1 MATTSSVAKFTYY
14 SVDHAAVGSCA
25 ISAQRPV
32 IDVTYLGSY
41 NTYSAPGL
49 LSTALTLDV
58 FIDMTSHKVLV
69 TNLVDAE
76 IPRAFTVLFVTG
88 ASISGTAYVTG
99 FDSQIVT
106 GDVARA
112 SFTLVCDGV
121 TSWTES
127 STANVSIKGGSE
139 PI

>member
-1 MATTSSVAKFTYY
+1 MATTSSVAKFTYN

-58 FIDMTSHKVLV
+58 FIDMASHKVLV

-76 IPRAFTVLFVTG
+76 TPRAFTVLFVTG
-88 ASISGTAYVTG
+88 NSISGTAYVTG

-121 TSWTES
+121 TTWTETA
-127 STANVSIKGGSE
+127 TANVAVKGASE
-139 PI
+139 PV